1 MQTTLVV
8 TGLLMGLAGGPHC
21 VAMCGAACAG
31 IVRAS
36 SGANTRSMWIFQA
49 GRVLGYSA
57 LGAAV
62 AASMQG
68 LGWLSVHSAALRP
81 VWTLFHVAAAM
92 LGLML
97 LCRARQPVWLE
108 AGARAVWLKVRSA
121 AGGLTGGGASGAVP
135 LLMGILWSLLP
146 CGLLY
151 SALLVAALTSSSL
164 EGAGVMA
171 LFALGSSVSLMAG
184 PWLWLRLR
192 KQGSGRWAIRLAGL
206 ALMASSVWALWMG
219 LVHDTAPWCLTT

>member
-31 IVRAS
+31 IGRTGGGV
-36 SGANTRSMWIFQA
+36 NTRSMWIFQG
-49 GRVLGYSA
+49 GRLLGYSTV
-57 LGAAV
+57 GGIV

-97 LCRARQPVWLE
+97 LWQARQPVWLE
-108 AGARAVWLKVRSA
+108 AGARAVWLKVRSVA
-121 AGGLTGGGASGAVP
+121 SGLTGGHSSGVAP
-135 LLMGILWSLLP
+135 LLLGVLWALLP

-151 SALLVAALTSSSL
+151 SALLVAALTSSML
-164 EGAGVMA
+164 EGAAVMA
-171 LFALGSSVSLMAG
+171 LFALGSSVSLVAG
-184 PWLWLRLR
+184 PWLWLRPR
-192 KQGSGRWAIRLAGL
+192 KQGSGQWAIRLAGL
-206 ALMASSVWALWMG
+206 ALLASSVWALWMG
-219 LVHDTAPWCLTT
+219 LVHDTAPWCLTS

>member
-31 IVRAS
+31 IGRAGN
-36 SGANTRSMWIFQA
+36 GANTRSMWIFQA

-97 LCRARQPVWLE
+97 LWQARQPVWLE
-108 AGARAVWLKVRSA
+108 TGARTVWLKVRSA
-121 AGGLTGGGASGAVP
+121 AGGLTGGGASGVAP
-135 LLMGILWSLLP
+135 LLLGVLWSLLP

-151 SALLVAALTSSSL
+151 SALLVAALTSSML
-164 EGAGVMA
+164 EGAAVMA

-192 KQGSGRWAIRLAGL
+192 KQGSGQWAIRLAGL
-206 ALMASSVWALWMG
+206 ALLATSLGALWMG
-219 LVHDTAPWCLTT
+219 LVHNTAPWCLTP

>member
-1 MQTTLVV
+1 MQTALAATA
-8 TGLLMGLAGGPHC
+8 LLMGLAGGPHC

-31 IVRAS
+31 IGRS
-36 SGANTRSMWIFQA
+36 STGTNTRSMWIFQA

-57 LGAAV
+57 LGGVA

-68 LGWLSVHSAALRP
+68 LGWLSVQSAALRP
-81 VWTLFHVAAAM
+81 VWTLFHVAAAL

-97 LCRARQPVWLE
+97 LWRARQPVWLE
-108 AGARAVWLKVRSA
+108 DGARKVWSRVRSVTQGSVGA
-121 AGGLTGGGASGAVP
+121 AP
-135 LLMGILWSLLP
+135 LLLGVLWALLP

-151 SALLVAALTSSSL
+151 SALLVAALSSSAL
-164 EGAGVMA
+164 EGAAVMA

-192 KQGSGRWAIRLAGL
+192 KPGSGQWAIRLAGL
-206 ALMASSVWALWMG
+206 ALLTTSVWALWMG
-219 LVHDTAPWCLTT
+219 LVHNTAPWCLTP

>member
-1 MQTTLVV
+1 MQTTLIV
-8 TGLLMGLAGGPHC
+8 TGLLMGIAGGPHC

-31 IVRAS
+31 IGRAS
-36 SGANTRSMWIFQA
+36 NGANTRSMWIFQA

-57 LGAAV
+57 LGAMV

-97 LCRARQPVWLE
+97 LWRARQPVWLE
-108 AGARAVWLKVRSA
+108 AGARTVWLKVRSA
-121 AGGLTGGGASGAVP
+121 ADGLRPRGASHVLPLVLGA
-135 LLMGILWSLLP
+135 LWSLLP

-151 SALLVAALTSSSL
+151 SALLVAALTSSMI
-164 EGAGVMA
+164 EGAAVMA

-192 KQGSGRWAIRLAGL
+192 KQGSGQWAIRLAGL
-206 ALMASSVWALWMG
+206 ALLATSLWALWMG
-219 LVHDTAPWCLTT
+219 LVHDTAPWCLSP